1 MSLFTDAK
9 GASSAMYCEQCCES
23 PQFSCILHQF
33 TKQPASSDPRQKS
46 CHCCFCRLKYG
57 TGHEMYVLVSLVSS
71 ATSLVAI
78 SEFIEVLRAKIAVK
92 ESPLL
97 YIFK

>member
-1 MSLFTDAK
+1 MSLSTDAK
-9 GASSAMYCEQCCES
+9 GASSAMYYEQCCES
-23 PQFSCILHQF
+23 PLSSCILHQF
-33 TKQPASSDPRQKS
+33 TKQPASNGPRQKN
-46 CHCCFCRLKYG
+46 CHCCFFRLKYG
-57 TGHEMYVLVSLVSS
+57 TGHEMYVQVSWVSS
-71 ATSLVAI
+71 TTSLVAI